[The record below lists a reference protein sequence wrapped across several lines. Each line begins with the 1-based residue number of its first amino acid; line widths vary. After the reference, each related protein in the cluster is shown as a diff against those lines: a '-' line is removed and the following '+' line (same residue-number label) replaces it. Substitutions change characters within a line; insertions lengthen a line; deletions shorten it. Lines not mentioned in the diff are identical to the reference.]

1 MQRTLLLVVAS
12 FLLSSCAVKAASQ
25 RLSKNGLLLPKN
37 SLRLPLTRQSTPYT
51 CGAAALQSILGYY
64 GEDIREDSLSQELGS
79 DPEEGTRFWRM
90 MEAALRRGI
99 AAEAFLDNRLEDL
112 KAALDRGSPVI
123 VAFQA
128 WADAPADYSQDWDDG
143 HYAVAVGY
151 DEKNIYF
158 MDPSTL
164 GNYTFIPKA
173 EFLDRWH
180 DRYDSDR
187 VRVNRLMIVFSKDK
201 PGYDPEAVLKLE

>member
-1 MQRTLLLVVAS
+1 V
-12 FLLSSCAVKAASQ
+12 
-25 RLSKNGLLLPKN
+25 
-37 SLRLPLTRQSTPYT
+37 LR
-51 CGAAALQSILGYY
+51 YY
-64 GEDIREDSLSQELGS
+64 GEDAREDSLSQELGS

-90 MEAALRRGI
+90 ME
-99 AAEAFLDNRLEDL
+99 
-112 KAALDRGSPVI
+112 AALDRGSPVI

-151 DEKNIYF
+151 DEKSIYF

-164 GNYTFIPKA
+164 GNYAYIPKA

-187 VRVNRLMIVFSKDK
+187 VRVNRLMIVFSKDT
-201 PGYDPEAVLKLE
+201 PDYDPGRVLKLE